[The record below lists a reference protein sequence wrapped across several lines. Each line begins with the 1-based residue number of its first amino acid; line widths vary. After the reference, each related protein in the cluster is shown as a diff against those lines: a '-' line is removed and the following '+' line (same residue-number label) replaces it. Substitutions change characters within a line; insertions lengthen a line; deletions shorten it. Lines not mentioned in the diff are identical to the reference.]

1 MCNAATEAWRLWQ
14 VIQLDT
20 DVGTDISVAGNIDRA
35 VDTPNLATIGV
46 TFTDLLEARY
56 AHACVLAHTHPRMH
70 SGHRRAHPSAQR
82 HARTHRRPPPSP
94 VTHTHRAHVC
104 THARIHPRA
113 HTRNRW
119 WALWCVSSSKA
130 LLRKRL
136 TYSPASARSRRRS
149 SHTSSPPTASRQRR
163 AFVCLSRLGPLPSPG
178 ADVGGGRAQSRCR
191 CGRGELG
198 AWEGRWE
205 QRAQCRRRFVFSID
219 VILPPQVDNPTRES
233 SESGARQM
241 MAAVQQAKRSG
252 AKWHVVIAYEVYVL
266 RSVLLAMHTAGLY
279 GEGRS
284 LARLR
289 ARVRLRADLC
299 VCGRGGLCTDVF
311 VC

>member
-1 MCNAATEAWRLWQ
+1 M
-14 VIQLDT
+14 V
-20 DVGTDISVAGNIDRA
+20 
-35 VDTPNLATIGV
+35 
-46 TFTDLLEARY
+46 
-56 AHACVLAHTHPRMH
+56 
-70 SGHRRAHPSAQR
+70 
-82 HARTHRRPPPSP
+82 
-94 VTHTHRAHVC
+94 
-104 THARIHPRA
+104 
-113 HTRNRW
+113 
-119 WALWCVSSSKA
+119 
-130 LLRKRL
+130 
-136 TYSPASARSRRRS
+136 
-149 SHTSSPPTASRQRR
+149 
-163 AFVCLSRLGPLPSPG
+163 PG
-178 ADVGGGRAQSRCR
+178 K
-191 CGRGELG
+191 
-198 AWEGRWE
+198 GRWE

-299 VCGRGGLCTDVF
+299 VCGRGWLCTDVCVF
-311 VC
+311 VCVLTGHALVFVPGLLPINLKLSYLWTAEDGSDTHTHARPLSAHMLLPAHTCTRTHSSTDTHVLSTYAQIRTQLARKHARARLHTR